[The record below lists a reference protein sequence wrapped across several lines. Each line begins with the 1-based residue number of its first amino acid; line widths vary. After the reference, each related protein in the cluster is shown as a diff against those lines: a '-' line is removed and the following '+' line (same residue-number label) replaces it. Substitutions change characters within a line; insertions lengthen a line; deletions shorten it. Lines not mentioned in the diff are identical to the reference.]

1 MSAPATTAT
10 KPAIDAELVGRL
22 RLAVAR
28 LSRQLRQQGASDIT
42 PSQLSA
48 LATIENHGPIT
59 LGALAGHERVQPPT
73 MTRVVAALEEAGL
86 VSREIDAS
94 DRRIARVQVT
104 AEGHRFI
111 ERSRRKRNAWI
122 AGRLRELPA
131 EDIADLERTVL
142 LLEHLIEGR
151 P

>member
-1 MSAPATTAT
+1 MPPS
-10 KPAIDAELVGRL
+10 KPAPTIDTELVGRL

-42 PSQLSA
+42 PSQFSA

-59 LGALAGHERVQPPT
+59 LGALASHERVQPPT

-86 VSREIDAS
+86 VVREIDPT

-104 AEGHRFI
+104 ADGRRFI
-111 ERSRRKRNAWI
+111 DRSRRKRNAWI
-122 AGRLRELPA
+122 AARLRELPA
-131 EDIADLERTVL
+131 EDVADLERTVR
-142 LLEHLIEGR
+142 LLEHLLEGR

>member
-1 MSAPATTAT
+1 MRSMPTSTPA
-10 KPAIDAELVGRL
+10 PAIDTELVGRL

-42 PSQLSA
+42 PSQFSA

-59 LGALAGHERVQPPT
+59 LGALASHERVQPPT

-86 VSREIDAS
+86 VAREIDPN

-104 AEGHRFI
+104 ADGRRFI
-111 ERSRRKRNAWI
+111 DRSRRKRNAWI
-122 AGRLRELPA
+122 AARLRELPA
-131 EDIADLERTVL
+131 EDVADLERTVR
-142 LLEHLIEGR
+142 LLEHLLEGR